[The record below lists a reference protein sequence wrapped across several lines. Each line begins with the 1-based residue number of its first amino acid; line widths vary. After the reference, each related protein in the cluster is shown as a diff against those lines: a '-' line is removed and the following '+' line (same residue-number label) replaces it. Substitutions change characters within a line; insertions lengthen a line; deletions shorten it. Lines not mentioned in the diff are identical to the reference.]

1 MPQNISNWKE
11 EFDEMVL
18 MVSKIPSTERVFALD
33 LKSSVPLMNWF
44 ASKLQALA
52 TEMINELKS
61 NPNPDGSESPNI
73 QHWVERKQTQLKK
86 LVAKK
91 WGLI

>member
-33 LKSSVPLMNWF
+33 LKSSVPLMNGF